1 MKRFILL
8 SLLLMS
14 SALVSGGQT
23 KNEVSDKTLC
33 FAYVSHG
40 SETSVNSLVKYL
52 ESRYEKALETD
63 DFVFV
68 VYLSDGDTPLIVEVN
83 TESDNRSDF
92 EKLIYGLKLKPL
104 HETDPE
110 KDIKN
115 IVSLFDRL
123 DFVDEKTNEIR
134 YGLVDWHFHVNSGFW
149 KLGYNE
155 SLIASLCFVMGV
167 DHFKSDN
174 FRLRCYFSRYDEFE
188 VDETHPFG
196 KRNLC
201 SLEFNPFYY

>member
-1 MKRFILL
+1 MKRIILL

-14 SALVSGGQT
+14 ALFAGAQT
-23 KNEVSDKTLC
+23 KDDVSKKTLC
-33 FAYVSHG
+33 FAYVSHSG
-40 SETSVNSLVKYL
+40 ETAVNSLVKYL

-68 VYLSDGDTPLIVEVN
+68 TYLSDGDTPLIVEVN
-83 TESDNRSDF
+83 TASDNRADF
-92 EKLIYGLKLKPL
+92 EKLIYGLKSKPL

-110 KDIKN
+110 KDLKN
-115 IVSLFDRL
+115 LVALFNRL
-123 DFVDEKTNEIR
+123 DFIDENTNEIR

-188 VDETHPFG
+188 IDEAYPFG
-196 KRNLC
+196 IRDLC
-201 SLEFNPFYY
+201 SLEFNPYYY

>member
-1 MKRFILL
+1 MKRIILL

-14 SALVSGGQT
+14 ALVAGAQT
-23 KNEVSDKTLC
+23 KDDVSKKTLC
-33 FAYVSHG
+33 FAYVSHSG
-40 SETSVNSLVKYL
+40 ETAVNSLVKYL

-68 VYLSDGDTPLIVEVN
+68 TYLSDGDTPLIVEVN
-83 TESDNRSDF
+83 TASDNRADF
-92 EKLIYGLKLKPL
+92 EKLIYGLKSKPL

-110 KDIKN
+110 KDLKN
-115 IVSLFDRL
+115 LVALFNRL
-123 DFVDEKTNEIR
+123 DFVDENTNEIR

-188 VDETHPFG
+188 IDEACPFG
-196 KRNLC
+196 IRDLC
-201 SLEFNPFYY
+201 SLEFNPYYY